1 MIDVRTYVKP
11 HNNGEGGGG
20 GTTII
25 NGGKSS
31 TYNSINVSSINASKG
46 NIDYLNVKSI
56 SGNEAQFIYFQTREG
71 QIIKLSGNELK
82 YNSGYIGTL
91 NSDDISS
98 KKITTD
104 ELEAINAYI
113 DTLNSR
119 EITTEYLT
127 VTKQAHFFELV
138 IDKIKSVGGNIILTP
153 ASCIIDYVWGVDHD
167 TGYLVHPDENNIDDI
182 DYFYVF
188 WRTSDD
194 NGRSITNDFIAGD
207 QAYCQSFNNVSTG
220 VNYNV
225 ANKYYWRLVKSVGFD
240 YIITDG
246 QWPYQMYVNFSTG
259 ELSETE
265 NNTEVNQFDITL
277 FNTKTKYKNNSSM
290 YENKIEWK
298 CEAQVFRDADGNP
311 INGIET
317 NVRWQDG
324 ERASNEAVHGI
335 FSSAS
340 QVYGIEIK
348 PVNDAKQ
355 CNVTNY
361 LEFRIRQTF
370 GGAYFIPEK
379 INIGIYFTDDTFK
392 VFNNVNIGSDYT
404 YSITLDDVDAPIE
417 AITIVSAADVNW
429 HLCHCMKLSNIFI
442 PKSNSQEDAHI
453 PAANSERDWGLNN
466 FASTP
471 SEGDNIVQ
479 LGYRSPYN
487 DTDDDPELNEN
498 SKFNRQNAIII
509 SAYNTIDK
517 GGRDSDNNIIKPL
530 LPPSYAQYR
539 GIDDFNLFTHRWT
552 YMDANGATFRGDILM
567 WNGTTLDDKIREVR
581 DEEYWKNCYLST
593 YLNNITFVYDRDTTV
608 TTISPTSLDLY
619 IMWYESADEYESRV
633 TVPQGWYV
641 SVRGYYKDGTPTG
654 SYVYQSG
661 ASLGTI
667 NISNLVHLNL
677 DATNINNLRTLTFT
691 LFKSKTGGDDVV
703 NRLSLPIIYTED
715 AKDGQDGQ
723 DGDSTEVIQL
733 VPKTEILMAAY
744 ITGLVTGN
752 CNLVCNLDYDIAQ
765 MLGDEID
772 TLTWTNYRLRL
783 TAYNASFTPIWTT
796 TQSSGTYSPGNP
808 NNLLIVINPV
818 NDYSD
823 PNYHDYMKCSS
834 PSIDNSTDY
843 RERCPYYLKVELI
856 DASDNK
862 KVYDTRIVYVKL
874 EEDSMWMKT
883 KDMIVSAV
891 AGSESGTTLAT
902 VQDWVYNYY
911 TESQQLA
918 NKITSIA
925 GSSVVTEEMIDQKI
939 AEATFSSDAAIQAL
953 SDYYTKNEVDNLL
966 GSTNSFETIINLHDT
981 TEVDG
986 SKGNF
991 AGDQNTFYLVT
1002 LSIGNETNLSK
1013 NGPWL
1018 TLQVDCMLDEF
1029 TYDKVNGSHYPNWGN
1044 RGSSSPVSLSDTSG
1058 TNRGVGL
1065 ICNWNTIT
1073 SVHGE
1078 WANVPYTQYINQYEL
1093 KWTAYGEYNVI
1104 NEGQSN
1110 EDHIKVIGNIEQQ
1123 RDTVTLYLRGG
1134 AKYHFRYTWPNLYAG
1149 INVYSGSGN
1158 QSIHG
1163 HNYSKQITN
1172 ISAINIPTMD
1182 RMWRSEIVQTASGIA
1197 LNVWTQ
1203 TAQGELE
1210 LTGIDIGNHKINLN
1224 ANNTNVH
1231 GTLNVYKSSTGNPK
1245 GLRVWNDTVSNA
1257 KTCTQITN
1265 DDLGSIQDY
1274 TISGLADSSTL
1285 STNILANDGLILTGP
1300 PTNGAANFDQF
1311 VWWGKSLSNK
1321 YEFIARNKNY
1331 NLRVSEDGLLRSEMA
1346 STSNGSTVTPN
1357 SIFSHT
1363 GKEIIGTGVDE
1374 YKWTDISSTVPVL
1387 EFSQTSADFTSSS
1400 SDMNPDNTFRTH
1412 GIFIATGSGLTT
1424 VYIPHGGNCIGRVI
1438 TFRSIGGTLK
1448 LMVHRPSSNG
1458 SFFCDGDTTGHGRD
1472 DVAVGSNTVKL
1483 VGISQGWL
1491 VMPWS

>member
-11 HNNGEGGGG
+11 HNNGEGGSG

-31 TYNSINVSSINASKG
+31 TYNSINVNSINASKG

-324 ERASNEAVHGI
+324 ERENNEAIHGI

-487 DTDDDPELNEN
+487 DPDDDPELNEN

-517 GGRDSDNNIIKPL
+517 GGRDSSNNVIKPI

-539 GIDDFNLFTHRWT
+539 GIDDFNLFTHRHT
-552 YMDANGATFRGDILM
+552 FMDANGATFRGDFIM
-567 WNGTTLDDKIREVR
+567 MNGMTLDDKIKEIR
-581 DEEYWKNCYLST
+581 DENYWKNCYLST

-654 SYVYQSG
+654 SYVYQAG

-667 NISNLVHLNL
+667 NISNLIHLNL

-691 LFKSKTGGDDVV
+691 LFKGTDVV

-715 AKDGQDGQ
+715 AKDGEDGET
-723 DGDSTEVIQL
+723 TEVI
-733 VPKTEILMAAY
+733 KLMPINETLIANY
-744 ITGLVTGN
+744 ITALSQGGN
-752 CNLVCNLDYDIAQ
+752 CDLICNIQYNISQIEGDTITNLN
-765 MLGDEID
+765 
-772 TLTWTNYRLRL
+772 WNNYGLRL
-783 TAYNASFTPIWTT
+783 TAYNSTFTNIWSW
-796 TQSSGTYSPGNP
+796 SSTVDGWPSNTAGTYAA
-808 NNLLIVINPV
+808 NNLLTVINPAGDTYV
-818 NDYSD
+818 SNDYR
-823 PNYHDYMKCSS
+823 DYMKCIMSS
-834 PSIDNSTDY
+834 DSTI
-843 RERCPYYLKVELI
+843 RARCPIYLKAELY
-856 DASDNK
+856 DSTNTS
-862 KVYDTRIVYVKL
+862 KVYDSELIYAQIETNAIFQ
-874 EEDSMWMKT
+874 KT
-883 KDMIVSAV
+883 D
-891 AGSESGTTLAT
+891 
-902 VQDWVYNYY
+902 D
-911 TESQQLA
+911 
-918 NKITSIA
+918 KIT
-925 GSSVVTEEMIDQKI
+925 
-939 AEATFSSDAAIQAL
+939 AAIADSGQGTGVTAEWVTNNFSKVIETAYGFNLQVGGQTVVSSYDASTIDTKL
-953 SDYYTKNEVDNLL
+953 SEINITPEQIEAVIGDDYYTKNEVDSAINNAIGDPNYFNQVLDL
-966 GSTNSFETIINLHDT
+966 YTDTDFDNNKYYPVIVNVGTATNVSE
-981 TEVDG
+981 
-986 SKGNF
+986 
-991 AGDQNTFYLVT
+991 
-1002 LSIGNETNLSK
+1002 
-1013 NGPWL
+1013 NGPML
-1018 TLQVDCMLDEF
+1018 TCQVDCSLDEF
-1029 TYDKVNGSHYPNWGN
+1029 PDGQGYPSSSRPSWGGLYPNDGH
-1044 RGSSSPVSLSDTSG
+1044 
-1058 TNRGVGL
+1058 NRGVAL
-1065 ICNWNTIT
+1065 ICNW
-1073 SVHGE
+1073 SVFCNLHGDWNNNE
-1078 WANVPYTQYINQYEL
+1078 KNVYINTYEL
-1093 KWTAYGEYNVI
+1093 KFTRKSGGSNYDSNNST
-1104 NEGQSN
+1104 NE
-1110 EDHIKVIGNIEQQ
+1110 IKVIGGPSDSSGIVQYNGYLIF
-1123 RDTVTLYLRGG
+1123 YLRGG
-1134 AKYHFRYTWPNLYAG
+1134 AKYNFRFNWPNLHPTVYKTGHRIDDTHNYPVYNGADSSSLYVPNLDRMWKSQ
-1149 INVYSGSGN
+1149 ILQEADRISLNVWSGSGVTLPN
-1158 QSIHG
+1158 S
-1163 HNYSKQITN
+1163 
-1172 ISAINIPTMD
+1172 
-1182 RMWRSEIVQTASGIA
+1182 SEGSGYTF
-1197 LNVWTQ
+1197 LRNC
-1203 TAQGELE
+1203 
-1210 LTGIDIGNHKINLN
+1210 GIDIGTRDITLKADKVKFTDTTGNIHDKISIDP
-1224 ANNTNVH
+1224 TT
-1231 GTLNVYKSSTGNPK
+1231 GTLNATNAHISGDFTFKVTYQDIAETETNTVISSNNIHSFYMLTGPAYESHTVTLPHPSLYQ
-1245 GLRVWNDTVSNA
+1245 GLQIQFFKPCETTRTVSMSDWDIVTPQSPNPSHFYLKKA
-1257 KTCTQITN
+1257 
-1265 DDLGSIQDY
+1265 D
-1274 TISGLADSSTL
+1274 GLADHSKTSVPAVPG
-1285 STNILANDGLILTGP
+1285 NVLT
-1300 PTNGAANFDQF
+1300 
-1311 VWWGKSLSNK
+1311 
-1321 YEFIARNKNY
+1321 FIASGDDWYEVN
-1331 NLRVSEDGLLRSEMA
+1331 
-1346 STSNGSTVTPN
+1346 
-1357 SIFSHT
+1357 HT
-1363 GKEIIGTGVDE
+1363 
-1374 YKWTDISSTVPVL
+1374 
-1387 EFSQTSADFTSSS
+1387 FT
-1400 SDMNPDNTFRTH
+1400 
-1412 GIFIATGSGLTT
+1412 AEELT
-1424 VYIPHGGNCIGRVI
+1424 
-1438 TFRSIGGTLK
+1438 
-1448 LMVHRPSSNG
+1448 
-1458 SFFCDGDTTGHGRD
+1458 
-1472 DVAVGSNTVKL
+1472 A
-1483 VGISQGWL
+1483 
-1491 VMPWS
+1491 